1 MMRTM
6 RRLVLSLVV
15 ALTTVAGLALPAG
28 AATAPVDSLAPIRM
42 RVTPRFVGSAASNS
56 FADLSGNGRFV
67 LYDRPGGRVG
77 LFDVGMNNTILLGD
91 VDAVPYG
98 VSDRGE
104 TVVYSSGG
112 LPLRWSRA
120 TGQSVALPS
129 NGGRI
134 TDMAL
139 SQSGAVV
146 VYTEQVSGTS
156 GIMRIWTAT
165 RVRSFSATVTP
176 TAGPEVHDVF
186 VLPNGQTAFFSSG
199 GSIRRVAVSS
209 GVASFSPLDQLGG
222 LSADAS
228 VQVLPG
234 ADPVRFTIGTTDGST
249 PTGVEYPPPL
259 LPSATPVALAG
270 NAASVLF
277 NSNGE
282 LYRWRTSDELTYLQ
296 TSGASP
302 LGRPRDASLSGA
314 TLLTSRGTGDT
325 ILELIDLN
333 GPEIRI
339 IARGSLEGPQL
350 SGQIR
355 RLYRAYLDREP
366 ESTGLSYW
374 SKFRAGGTPLSAIS
388 AQFAAST
395 EFENTYGILSDG
407 GFVDL
412 VYANVLGRSPDANG
426 RTFWLGQLQAGMS
439 RGSLMI
445 GFSESPEFLD
455 RTGTVA
461 PGPGLGHQIERLY
474 RAYFNRSADQGGL
487 DFWLEQFANGAD
499 LGALSGEFARSAE
512 FVGTYGNLDNGQF
525 IDLVYQNVLGRPPDA
540 KGRAFWLGALDTG
553 LSTRGQIMIGF
564 SESVEFIIST
574 DTMPP

>member
-1 MMRTM
+1 M
-6 RRLVLSLVV
+6 RRLTLILVV
-15 ALTTVAGLALPAG
+15 VLAAVAGLALPVG
-28 AATAPVDSLAPIRM
+28 AATAPVDSLASLRM
-42 RVTPRFVGSAASNS
+42 RVTPRFVGSAANNS

-91 VDAVPYG
+91 VDAVPFG

-176 TAGPEVHDVF
+176 ALGPEAHDVF
-186 VLPNGQTAFFSSG
+186 VIPNGQAAFFRSG
-199 GSIRRVAVSS
+199 ESIRQVAVSS
-209 GVASFSPLDQLGG
+209 GVASFSPLTQLAG

-228 VQVLPG
+228 VQAL
-234 ADPVRFTIGTTDGST
+234 AATDPVRFSIATTDGST
-249 PTGVEYPPPL
+249 PTEVGYPQ
-259 LPSATPVALAG
+259 PSQASAAPVVLAG
-270 NAASVLF
+270 NATSVLF
-277 NSNGE
+277 NSNDE
-282 LYRWRTSDELTYLQ
+282 LYRWRTSGELTYLQ
-296 TSGASP
+296 ASGASP

-314 TLLTSRGTGDT
+314 ALLTSRGTGDT
-325 ILELIDLN
+325 ILELMDLN

-339 IARGSLEGPQL
+339 IDRRSLEGPQL
-350 SGQIR
+350 SDQIR
-355 RLYRAYLDREP
+355 RLYFAYLDREP
-366 ESTGLSYW
+366 DSRGLSYW
-374 SKFRAGGTPLSAIS
+374 TTFRAGGTSLSAIS

-395 EFENTYGILSDG
+395 EFENTYGVLSDG

-412 VYANVLGRSPDANG
+412 VYANVLGRPPDASG
-426 RTFWLGQLQAGMS
+426 RAFWLGQLQSGMT

-445 GFSESPEFLD
+445 GFSESQEFLN
-455 RTGTVA
+455 RTETAA
-461 PGPGLGHQIERLY
+461 PGPSLGHQIERLY

-487 DFWLEQFANGAD
+487 DFWLEQIANGAN

-525 IDLVYQNVLGRPPDA
+525 VDLVYQNVLGRVPDV
-540 KGRAFWLGALDTG
+540 KGRAFWLETLETG
-553 LSTRGQIMIGF
+553 VLTRGQVMIGF
-564 SESVEFIIST
+564 SESVEFILAT